1 MSLYRALN
9 EEDVMKARFN
19 LLEEGEYDAV
29 VKVVT
34 HTLSKSNNVMA
45 DMTLAVFDKM
55 GNPHDIRDFLVF
67 TDKMLWK
74 IKHFCDSSGQEKLYL
89 DEKFTPEDA
98 SNQHVR
104 VRVKIQQGSE
114 IPFDKLNGKPI
125 GSKYPDKNVIEDYV
139 AGKNNVIGKP
149 KDEFVDSDVPF

>member
-1 MSLYRALN
+1 MSLYKALN

-19 LLEEGEYDAV
+19 LLEDGEYDAV
-29 VKVVT
+29 VKVAT
-34 HTLSKSNNVMA
+34 RSMSKANNVMA
-45 DMTLAVFDKM
+45 DMTLAVFDKA
-55 GNPHDIRDFLVF
+55 GNAHDIRDFLIF

-104 VRVKIQQGSE
+104 VKVKTQQGNE
-114 IPFDKLNGKPI
+114 IPFDKLNGKPV
-125 GSKYPDKNVIEDYV
+125 GSKYPDKNVIEDYII
-139 AGKNNVIGKP
+139 GKSNVIGKP
-149 KDEFVDSDVPF
+149 ADEFINDSIPF